1 LWALPPP
8 HGRKTMNA
16 DDLLERLRSVQESQ
30 YGLGVSL
37 TQIRRMAQQA
47 ADRIEKLE
55 QRERAVKAAIDAI
68 KEKNDGT

>member
-1 LWALPPP
+1 
-8 HGRKTMNA
+8 MNA

-37 TQIRRMAQQA
+37 TQMRRMAQQA